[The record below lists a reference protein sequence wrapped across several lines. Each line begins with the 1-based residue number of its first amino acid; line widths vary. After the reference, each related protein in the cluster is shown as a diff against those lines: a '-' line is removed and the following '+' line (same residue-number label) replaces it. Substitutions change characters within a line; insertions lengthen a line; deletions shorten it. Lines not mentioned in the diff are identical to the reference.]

1 MRDDPAA
8 AQTGDAMYQL
18 LKDTALGFIDD
29 EALSRGAAIAF
40 YTVTSLAPVLLV
52 VVAIAGLVFGQ
63 EAAQGAILDQLSGL
77 MGRQAA
83 DVLQAALASASTK
96 SSGIVATIVGL
107 VTLLATA
114 SGVFGEMQTA
124 LNRIWR
130 AEPKSGTLSRLVRAR
145 AASLGLV
152 AALGFLLAVSLV
164 ASAGLT
170 ALGASINARLPFGEA
185 ILSIVNFAVSLAL
198 LSVLFAAIYKV
209 LPDRPIEWRDV
220 TVGAVMTALLFT
232 LGKTLIGWYLGSSAV
247 ASSYGAAG
255 GLIVLFFWVYYS
267 TQVFLVGAEFTKAY
281 ATSRGR
287 GPAPSMATQQPPT
300 AATDSPPPVSARKPE
315 GNAAVDAARTP
326 LQRAERDAARHREAL
341 VRTVSSLEGRLS
353 PSAMKRRVG
362 RTLRRRPLQVAASVG
377 AFTVTGFALAY
388 LFRAERAAAH
398 PVRRTGS
405 EWR

>member
-8 AQTGDAMYQL
+8 AQTGDAMYQM

-52 VVAIAGLVFGQ
+52 VIAIAGLVFGQ

-96 SSGIVATIVGL
+96 SSSIVATIVGL

-170 ALGASINARLPFGEA
+170 ALGTSINARLPFGEA

-287 GPAPSMATQQPPT
+287 GPAPSVATQQRPT
-300 AATDSPPPVSARKPE
+300 AAAASPLPASAREPA
-315 GNAAVDAARTP
+315 GHAAADAARTP

>member
-52 VVAIAGLVFGQ
+52 VIAIAGLVFGQ

-315 GNAAVDAARTP
+315 GNAAADAARTP

-341 VRTVSSLEGRLS
+341 VRTVSSLEDRLS